1 MIVDMPY
8 HSSVNWWKR
17 INKEREL
24 LISHFK
30 IMYREFKIL
39 YCSAK
44 LDHDSVSKHVLIK
57 IQSPV
62 FKHKKHQTVVFRF
75 EDLDNYPF
83 KKPKL
88 LCCTN
93 SQEYDKCL
101 CHHNDYIRKEL
112 NEWQAKCLCEIS
124 ILCCNNWS
132 PVLTF
137 KDIINE
143 YIRFYKFLRIATYK
157 RWITLFWAK
166 KELPAIELID
176 KIVYFMD

>member
-1 MIVDMPY
+1 MTEAMPY
-8 HSSVNWWKR
+8 HSNVNWWKR
-17 INKEREL
+17 LNKERDIL
-24 LISHFK
+24 LKNFK
-30 IMYREFKIL
+30 ITDGIFKIL
-39 YCSAK
+39 YCSPDTDNVNK
-44 LDHDSVSKHVLIK
+44 YVFIK

-62 FKHKKHQTVVFRF
+62 FKHKTDQTVTFRF
-75 EDLDNYPF
+75 EDLDEYPF

-88 LCCTN
+88 LCGNTK
-93 SQEYDKCL
+93 QEYEKCL
-101 CHHNDYIRKEL
+101 CQHNDYIQKEL

-157 RWITLFWAK
+157 RWITLFWTK
-166 KELPAIELID
+166 KELPAVELVD

>member
-1 MIVDMPY
+1 MTY
-8 HSSVNWWKR
+8 NNHVNWWKR
-17 INKEREL
+17 INRERDL

-30 IMYREFKIL
+30 ITDGVFKIL
-39 YCSAK
+39 YCSP
-44 LDHDSVSKHVLIK
+44 DTDSVDKYVSIK

-62 FKHKKHQTVVFRF
+62 FKHKTDETVVFKF
-75 EDLDNYPF
+75 EDLDDYPF

-88 LCCTN
+88 MLDN
-93 SQEYDKCL
+93 EVKYDKCL
-101 CHHNDYIRKEL
+101 CHHNDYIQKEL

-157 RWITLFWAK
+157 RWITLF
-166 KELPAIELID
+166 
-176 KIVYFMD
+176 